1 MFGKVLS
8 ISDELMWRY
17 YELLSTKSL
26 NEIQE
31 LKLNVENGTIHPKAV
46 KDNLAME
53 IVDRFHGNGEGI
65 KAKDEFTKI
74 FANKDIPTDIP
85 EFTFSE
91 GIWIC
96 QALVESNMTVS
107 TSQARRD
114 ISAGGVKIDQ
124 EKLEND
130 KLNLS
135 KGEYIV
141 QKGKKSFAKFIIG

>member
-1 MFGKVLS
+1 
-8 ISDELMWRY
+8 
-17 YELLSTKSL
+17 
-26 NEIQE
+26 
-31 LKLNVENGTIHPKAV
+31 
-46 KDNLAME
+46 ME